1 MYFENFIATLDAWG
15 VTDVLLPF
23 VLVFT
28 IVFATLQKTK
38 ILGEGKKQYN
48 VIVSLVMGLAVVIP
62 HVVGRYPFNFDPVD
76 VINRALPQVSIIVVA
91 IVMLL
96 LIIGVF
102 GNEIEIANT
111 PLSGWVVILAIIA
124 VVLIF
129 GSAVGW
135 FYLPIWLGFLS
146 NPELQALIIMILVF
160 GIIIWFITKEDKTTE
175 KEKDEASGL
184 NKLVQ
189 GFGKIM
195 REKERK

>member
-1 MYFENFIATLDAWG
+1 MKMMFENFIAMLDQIG

-23 VLVFT
+23 ILVFT

-38 ILGEGKKQYN
+38 ILGDGRRSFN
-48 VIVSLVMGLAVVIP
+48 TVVALVMSLAVVIP

-76 VINRALPQVSIIVVA
+76 VINQALPQVSIIIVA

-102 GNEIEIANT
+102 GNEIEIAGT
-111 PLSGWVVILAIIA
+111 PLSGLVVLLAFVA

-135 FYLPIWLGFLS
+135 FQLPFWLLFLQD
-146 NPELQALIIMILVF
+146 PELQALIVMVLVF
-160 GIIIWFITKEDKTTE
+160 GIIIWFITKEDKKDRTE
-175 KEKDEASGL
+175 ERMLGSRGFEKLGAV
-184 NKLVQ
+184 VQ
-189 GFGKIM
+189 K
-195 REKERK
+195 KK